1 MQFILTFFFLLQIQ
15 IFHDREETL
24 QRKIDV
30 SIQEAKTKMAKKDKK
45 GAMYALRRKKLFDD
59 EMEKILNIKMTLEAQ
74 VMNIES
80 TTQNADALNSMNNGS
95 DVMKKIQSRYSDKVD
110 DLMDEIKEE
119 MDVSKEIS
127 VTMTFISDS
136 YDEDELLGELAEM
149 EQVLPKDD
157 KLTSLEKLPDISV
170 ITLPSPKSEE
180 IKELKKL
187 EVEVA

>member
-127 VTMTFISDS
+127 VTMNLWKNYQIF
-136 YDEDELLGELAEM
+136 L
-149 EQVLPKDD
+149 
-157 KLTSLEKLPDISV
+157 
-170 ITLPSPKSEE
+170 
-180 IKELKKL
+180 
-187 EVEVA
+187 